1 MWDEDDMEEL
11 PDYPGQERQHYSRR
25 YAGETL
31 GQVIQALAEYARA
44 MEHEK
49 SNRAEIERKR
59 KTALTV
65 IRSERGVMIQ
75 YLNHRFGERLALYQ
89 QYFQLIDTALEQQQE
104 EVVKVVLENILNI
117 YQDNPCAGLDDFRQ
131 QFQAISEVVHI

>member
-1 MWDEDDMEEL
+1 MWDEDDIEEL
-11 PDYPGQERQHYSRR
+11 PEYPYSGEERQRYSRR

-31 GQVIQALAEYARA
+31 GQVLQALTEYAKA

-65 IRSERGVMIQ
+65 IRSERGG
-75 YLNHRFGERLALYQ
+75 N
-89 QYFQLIDTALEQQQE
+89 DT
-104 EVVKVVLENILNI
+104 I
-117 YQDNPCAGLDDFRQ
+117 P
-131 QFQAISEVVHI
+131 